1 MPWYEYLLKCYSYSR
16 QSKDDLR
23 KVRFLAY
30 HSHIASSIKLTRI
43 PTIDQFFPIKGDKTA
58 KTVSES
64 AKERHLA
71 QYKSY
76 LDIKEG
82 KNGV

>member
-1 MPWYEYLLKCYSYSR
+1 MM
-16 QSKDDLR
+16 

-30 HSHIASSIKLTRI
+30 HSHISSSIKLNRI
-43 PTIDQFFPIKGDKTA
+43 PTIDQFLPMKGDKSA
-58 KTVSES
+58 KKVSES

-76 LDIKEG
+76 LDIKESN
-82 KNGV
+82 NGV